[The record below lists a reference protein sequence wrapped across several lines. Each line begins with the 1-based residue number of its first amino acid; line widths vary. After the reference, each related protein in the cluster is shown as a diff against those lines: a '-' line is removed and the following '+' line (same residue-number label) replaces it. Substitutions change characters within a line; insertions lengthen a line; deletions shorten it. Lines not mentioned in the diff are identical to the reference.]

1 MRAFALLRHDDG
13 VWDNPQGAF
22 AWTGTAVATR
32 KTDGRM
38 TRMTAVRD
46 TPETGCVITGS
57 GSRKT
62 LELQRLVNG

>member
-46 TPETGCVITGS
+46 TPPKPVVSLPDQGPAKRWNFNV
-57 GSRKT
+57 
-62 LELQRLVNG
+62 